1 MHQSMSRHAR
11 AFFVAMCVEFGLYAL
26 YLVWGLYQGR
36 GLLELMLRIV
46 LVFAGIRA
54 LGVAANFLQTGL
66 ARSPAA
72 PEHRLSWLSALRL
85 FFNETFAAM
94 RTYPFYF
101 AMEPWLVPSA
111 PPLGLPH
118 RGPPIVLVPG
128 FLCNRGYFGRFRR
141 YLREHGYGNVWAVT
155 LEPVFGS
162 IDDAARQLDDYVEQI
177 CAQTGAE
184 RVVLIG
190 HSMGGVVIRAYL
202 DKFSGEKRVAR
213 AISLGSPF
221 GGTVLAKGPS
231 ALGENLRQMT
241 IGSEWLNALSAFE
254 QRPCPVPFTA
264 IWSPH
269 DSIVAPQLGSRVTET
284 YGQSIA
290 LPGVGHMEMIVS
302 KPVMREVVAVLNQD
316 LCS

>member
-1 MHQSMSRHAR
+1 MHQSMGVHAR
-11 AFFVAMCVEFGLYAL
+11 AFFVAMCVELGMYAA
-26 YLVWGLYQGR
+26 YLLWGLHQGR
-36 GLLELMLRIV
+36 DPLALLLRIALIFIGVRAV
-46 LVFAGIRA
+46 LVG
-54 LGVAANFLQTGL
+54 GNFVQTWL
-66 ARSPAA
+66 ARA
-72 PEHRLSWLSALRL
+72 PSAPQHQLNLLTALRL
-85 FFNETFAAM
+85 YLNELYAAM

-101 AMEPWLVPSA
+101 ALEPWLVPSA
-111 PPLGLPH
+111 PKPGLPH
-118 RGPPIVLVPG
+118 RGPPIVLIPG

-141 YLREHGYGNVWAVT
+141 YLRARGYGNVWAVT

-162 IDDAARQLDDYVEQI
+162 IDDNARQLDQLIEQI
-177 CAQTGAE
+177 CAQTGSE
-184 RVVLIG
+184 KVVLIG

-202 DKFSGEKRVAR
+202 DKLGGAQRVAR

-241 IGSEWLNALSAFE
+241 IGSDWLNSLSAFE

-269 DSIVAPQLGSRVTET
+269 DSIVAPQTGSRVSET

-302 KPVMREVVAVLNQD
+302 SRVLREVVAVLDQD
-316 LCS
+316 TGA